1 MVSRVN
7 TAASRRRGRS
17 PSMLQRKL
25 LRDFRGG
32 AMQFLAIMLLCGLG
46 TWCFSGLDGA
56 WRMMD
61 VSTETYFEENRLAD
75 FWVNASS
82 LSQLDLA
89 RLEHVEGVAQVQA
102 RTSLELDAV
111 GLGEG
116 VSLEVHATDGAIAI
130 NTPLIKSGEM
140 MQPTDARGC
149 MLDYRFAEANGLQAG
164 DSITLDLLG
173 EERTFIIRALVCT
186 PEHIVTS
193 KDVTPNPR
201 HYGFALISSRVV
213 SQLPFTEALI
223 SLKEGADEKAV
234 EEEISLLLPSALI
247 VTQETKPSIA
257 RIRNDVVMFRGLSY
271 LFPIMAFAVA
281 AMIVMTTLSRMIENQ
296 RIHMGTLKAL
306 GYSDR
311 KIRTHYLSYALW
323 PSLIGSVIG
332 LLWGHAFL
340 PQVIWDMETSNFS
353 YPYQLHPPISLLA
366 WSAVALDVA
375 LSVFICM
382 RTYRKAAR
390 ETTASLLRP
399 KPPRA
404 GSRIFLER
412 ITPLW
417 RRFSFNTK
425 MIVRNLMRNKSRTLM
440 SLVGMLCCNML
451 IICSLGLQESISYT
465 ASTYYGGTLS
475 YELRADLDA
484 SSAGTA
490 DSYRLRMDAE
500 TLEGLME
507 KSVSLHSDTVTRTA
521 LLTVLEENQTL
532 IRLGEKQSLLPMPED
547 GCIISAKLAKVLQV
561 GIGDHLT
568 VWLPGDTDPVDITV
582 RSLCDTN
589 FNQSVYIS
597 RGLWESFHKGEFRPT
612 ALLIDGPSELC
623 LHQLEEMD
631 EVSTIKRPADQYDQT
646 MTMMEST
653 STAFSILSGV
663 ALGLAF
669 VICYNMGLMNFTERT
684 RDYAT
689 LKVLGYHQKEIRR
702 LMLRENDL
710 TAILGVALG
719 IFPGIL
725 LTAVILKSVETDSM
739 AFSALVS
746 LSSILSA
753 SAITFVFTWLIQWF
767 LTRKVRSI
775 DMVEALKSVE

>member
-1 MVSRVN
+1 MVSRLN
-7 TAASRRRGRS
+7 TNAPADRGRS
-17 PSMLQRKL
+17 PGMLRRKL
-25 LRDFRGG
+25 IRDFRGG
-32 AMQFLAIMLLCGLG
+32 AMQFLAIILLCGLG

-61 VSTETYFEENRLAD
+61 VSTETYFEENNLAD

-89 RLEHVEGVAQVQA
+89 RLEHVKGVAQVQA
-102 RTSLELDAV
+102 RTSLELDVV
-111 GLGEG
+111 GLGDG
-116 VSLEVHATDGAIAI
+116 VSLEVHATNGDIAI
-130 NTPLIKSGEM
+130 NTPLAKSGEM

-149 MLDYRFAEANGLQAG
+149 MLDDRFAEANGLQVG

-186 PEHIVTS
+186 PEHIVTA
-193 KDVTPNPR
+193 KDVTPDPR

-223 SLKEGADEKAV
+223 SLEEGADEKAV
-234 EEEISLLLPSALI
+234 EQEISRLLPSALV

-281 AMIVMTTLSRMIENQ
+281 AMFVMTTLSRMIENQ

-306 GYSDR
+306 GYSDS
-311 KIRTHYLSYALW
+311 KIRLHYLSYALW

-332 LLWGHAFL
+332 LLWGHACL
-340 PQVIWDMETSNFS
+340 PYVIWDLEAGNFS

-366 WSAVALDVA
+366 WSAVALDVG

-417 RRFSFNTK
+417 RRFPFNTK
-425 MIVRNLMRNKSRTLM
+425 MIVRNLMRNKSRTFM
-440 SLVGMLCCNML
+440 SLIGMLCCNML

-465 ASTYYGGTLS
+465 AHEYYGGVLS
-475 YELRADLDA
+475 YELRADLES
-484 SSAGTA
+484 SSAGTIE
-490 DSYRLRMDAE
+490 SYRLRLDAGAV
-500 TLEGLME
+500 EGVME
-507 KSVSLHSDTVTRTA
+507 QSVSLRSNTVTRTA
-521 LLTVLEENQTL
+521 LLSVLEEDQTL
-532 IRLGEKQSLLPMPED
+532 VLLGDKQTLLPLPED
-547 GCIISAKLAKVLQV
+547 GCIISAKLAQVLDV
-561 GIGDHLT
+561 SPGDRLT
-568 VWLPGDTDPVDITV
+568 VWLPGDTDPVEITV
-582 RSLCDTN
+582 GRLCETN

-612 ALLIDGPSELC
+612 ALLIDKPSDLC
-623 LHQLEEMD
+623 RHQLDEMD
-631 EVSTIKRPADQYDQT
+631 EVSAIKRPADQYEQT

-689 LKVLGYHQKEIRR
+689 LKVLGYHQREIRR

-719 IFPGIL
+719 IVPGIL

-739 AFSALVS
+739 AFSAIVS

>member
-1 MVSRVN
+1 MVNRVN
-7 TAASRRRGRS
+7 TTAPQGRGRS
-17 PSMLQRKL
+17 PSMLRRKL

-32 AMQFLAIMLLCGLG
+32 AMQFLAIILLCGLG
-46 TWCFSGLDGA
+46 TWCFSGLDDA

-61 VSTETYFEENRLAD
+61 VSSETYFEENNLAD

-111 GLGEG
+111 GLGDG
-116 VSLEVHATDGAIAI
+116 VSLEVHATDGDIII
-130 NTPLIKSGEM
+130 NTPLIMSGEM

-149 MLDYRFAEANGLQAG
+149 MLDNRFAEANGLQVG

-173 EERTFIIRALVCT
+173 EERTFIIRALVFT
-186 PEHIVTS
+186 PEHIVTA

-223 SLKEGADEKAV
+223 SLEEGADEKAV
-234 EEEISLLLPSALI
+234 EQEISRLLPSALI
-247 VTQETKPSIA
+247 VTQESKPSVA
-257 RIRNDVVMFRGLSY
+257 RIRNDVIMFRGLSY

-311 KIRTHYLSYALW
+311 KIRLHYLSYALW

-332 LLWGHAFL
+332 LLWGHAWL
-340 PQVIWDMETSNFS
+340 PYVIWDLEASNFS
-353 YPYQLHPPISLLA
+353 YPYQLHPSISLLA
-366 WSAVALDVA
+366 WSAVALDVG

-399 KPPRA
+399 RPPRA

-412 ITPLW
+412 VTPLW

-425 MIVRNLMRNKSRTLM
+425 MIVRNLMRNKSRTFM
-440 SLVGMLCCNML
+440 SLIGMLCCNML

-465 ASTYYGGTLS
+465 AHAYYGGVLS
-475 YELRADLDA
+475 YDLRADLE
-484 SSAGTA
+484 SGKAGTV
-490 DSYRLRMDAE
+490 DSYRLRLDAE
-500 TLEGLME
+500 AVEGVME
-507 KSVSLHSDTVTRTA
+507 QSVSLRSDTVTRTA
-521 LLTVLEENQTL
+521 LLTVLEEGQTL
-532 IRLGEKQSLLPMPED
+532 IRLGEKQSLLPLPED
-547 GCIISAKLAKVLQV
+547 GCIISAKLAQVLGV
-561 GIGDHLT
+561 SPGDRLT
-568 VWLPGDTDPVDITV
+568 VWLPGDTDPVDVTIG
-582 RSLCDTN
+582 SLCNTN
-589 FNQSVYIS
+589 FNQGVYIS
-597 RGLWESFHKGEFRPT
+597 RSLWESFHKGEFRPT
-612 ALLIDGPSELC
+612 ALLIDSPTDLC
-623 LHQLEEMD
+623 RHQLDEMD
-631 EVSTIKRPADQYDQT
+631 EISAIKRPADQYEQT

-719 IFPGIL
+719 IVPGIL
-725 LTAVILKSVETDSM
+725 LTTVILKSVETDTM
-739 AFSALVS
+739 AFSAVVPLVS
-746 LSSILSA
+746 ILEA
-753 SAITFVFTWLIQWF
+753 SVITFVFTWLIQWF

>member
-7 TAASRRRGRS
+7 INAPRGRGRS
-17 PSMLQRKL
+17 PSMLRRKL
-25 LRDFRGG
+25 IRDFRGG
-32 AMQFLAIMLLCGLG
+32 AMQFLAIILLCGLG

-56 WRMMD
+56 WRMLD
-61 VSTETYFEENRLAD
+61 VSAETYFEENRLAD
-75 FWVNASS
+75 FWVNAAS

-89 RLEHVEGVAQVQA
+89 RLEHVAGVAQVQA

-111 GLGEG
+111 GLGDG
-116 VSLEVHATDGAIAI
+116 VSLVVHAIDGDICI
-130 NTPLIKSGEM
+130 NTPLIKSGEL
-140 MQPTDARGC
+140 MQPQDARGC
-149 MLDYRFAEANGLQAG
+149 MLDDRFAQANGLQVG
-164 DSITLDLLG
+164 DSITLDLPG
-173 EERTFIIRALVCT
+173 EERAFTIRALVFT
-186 PEHIVTS
+186 PEHIVTA
-193 KDVTPNPR
+193 KDMTPDPR

-223 SLKEGADEKAV
+223 ALEEGADAKAV
-234 EEEISLLLPSALI
+234 EQEISRLLPSALV
-247 VTQETKPSIA
+247 VTQETKPSVA

-281 AMIVMTTLSRMIENQ
+281 AMIVMTTLSRLIENQ

-311 KIRTHYLSYALW
+311 RIRLHYLSYALW

-332 LLWGHAFL
+332 VLWGHAFL
-340 PQVIWDMETSNFS
+340 PNVLWNMEAGNFC

-366 WSAVALDVA
+366 WSAVVLDVG

-412 ITPLW
+412 VTPLW

-425 MIVRNLMRNKSRTLM
+425 MIVRNLMRNKSRTFM
-440 SLVGMLCCNML
+440 SLIGMLCCNML

-465 ASTYYGGTLS
+465 AHEYYGGTLS
-475 YELRADLDA
+475 YELRADLE
-484 SSAGTA
+484 SGSAGTIE
-490 DSYRLRMDAE
+490 SYRLRLDAGAV
-500 TLEGLME
+500 EGVME
-507 KSVSLHSDTVTRTA
+507 QSVSLRSDTVTRTA
-521 LLTVLEENQTL
+521 LLSVLEEGQTL
-532 IRLGEKQSLLPMPED
+532 IRLGEKQALLPLPENS
-547 GCIISAKLAKVLQV
+547 CIISAKLAQVLGV
-561 GIGDHLT
+561 SPGDRLT
-568 VWLPGDTDPVDITV
+568 VWLPGDTDPVEITV
-582 RSLCDTN
+582 GSLCETN
-589 FNQSVYIS
+589 FNQGVYIS
-597 RGLWESFHKGEFRPT
+597 RSLWESFHKGEFRPT
-612 ALLIDGPSELC
+612 ALLIDSPTALC
-623 LHQLEEMD
+623 LHQLDEMD
-631 EVSTIKRPADQYDQT
+631 EVSAIKRPADQYEQT

-689 LKVLGYHQKEIRR
+689 LKVLGYHQREIRR

-719 IFPGIL
+719 IVPGIL

-739 AFSALVS
+739 AFSAMVSLVS
-746 LSSILSA
+746 ILEA

>member
-1 MVSRVN
+1 MVSRLN
-7 TAASRRRGRS
+7 TNAPADRGRS
-17 PSMLQRKL
+17 PGMLRRKL
-25 LRDFRGG
+25 IRDFRGG
-32 AMQFLAIMLLCGLG
+32 AMQFLAIILLCGLG

-61 VSTETYFEENRLAD
+61 VSTETYFEENNLAD

-89 RLEHVEGVAQVQA
+89 RLEHVKGVAQVQA
-102 RTSLELDAV
+102 RTSLELDVV
-111 GLGEG
+111 GLGDG
-116 VSLEVHATDGAIAI
+116 VSLEVHATNGDIAI
-130 NTPLIKSGEM
+130 NTPLAKSGEM

-149 MLDYRFAEANGLQAG
+149 MLDDRFAEANGLQVG

-186 PEHIVTS
+186 PEHIVTA
-193 KDVTPNPR
+193 KDVTPDPR

-223 SLKEGADEKAV
+223 SLEEGADEKAV
-234 EEEISLLLPSALI
+234 EQEISRLLPSALV

-311 KIRTHYLSYALW
+311 KIRLHYLSYALW

-332 LLWGHAFL
+332 LLWGHACL
-340 PQVIWDMETSNFS
+340 PYVIWDLEAGNFS

-366 WSAVALDVA
+366 WSAVALDVG

-417 RRFSFNTK
+417 RRFPFNTK
-425 MIVRNLMRNKSRTLM
+425 MIVRNLMRNKSRTFM
-440 SLVGMLCCNML
+440 SLIGMLCCNML

-465 ASTYYGGTLS
+465 AHEYYGGVLS
-475 YELRADLDA
+475 YELRADLES
-484 SSAGTA
+484 SSAGTIE
-490 DSYRLRMDAE
+490 SYRLRLDAGAV
-500 TLEGLME
+500 EGVME
-507 KSVSLHSDTVTRTA
+507 QSVSLRSNTVTRTA
-521 LLTVLEENQTL
+521 LLSVLEEDQTL
-532 IRLGEKQSLLPMPED
+532 VLLGDKQTLLPLPED
-547 GCIISAKLAKVLQV
+547 GCIISAKLAQVLDV
-561 GIGDHLT
+561 SPGDRLT
-568 VWLPGDTDPVDITV
+568 VWLPGDTDPVEITV
-582 RSLCDTN
+582 GRLCETN

-612 ALLIDGPSELC
+612 ALLIDKPSDLC
-623 LHQLEEMD
+623 RHQLDEMD
-631 EVSTIKRPADQYDQT
+631 EVSAIKRPADQYEQT

-689 LKVLGYHQKEIRR
+689 LKVLGYHQREIRR

-719 IFPGIL
+719 IVPGIL

-739 AFSALVS
+739 AFSAIVS